1 MCQVSSV
8 KKWAHL
14 SYYRRQLAYLWY
26 LIVRKMKSDE
36 IDSSGTQRPP
46 RKYKDLPAKNTSF
59 YLFIQNGRPFKKIER
74 IMNYTTFLT
83 FLGSR
88 NSIKKIFLRFEV
100 KITFYGH
107 FT

>member
-1 MCQVSSV
+1 
-8 KKWAHL
+8 
-14 SYYRRQLAYLWY
+14 
-26 LIVRKMKSDE
+26 MKS
-36 IDSSGTQRPP
+36 IHRGPKGHQK
-46 RKYKDLPAKNTSF
+46 KYKNLTAKNTFF
-59 YLFIQNGRPFKKIER
+59 YLFIQNGRQFKKKER

-88 NSIKKIFLRFEV
+88 NSIKKLFLRFEV